1 LSPFSGTICPPKKAR
16 NQDRSPSHFKTGI
29 RYAEVEWKNGG
40 LSVMLG
46 SWRTAR
52 AVLPHIIEARGYI
65 LFVSSL
71 SGTI

>member
-1 LSPFSGTICPPKKAR
+1 
-16 NQDRSPSHFKTGI
+16 
-29 RYAEVEWKNGG
+29 VEWKNGG